1 MAGQWLREP
10 FETGASKEVYEMS
23 ANRAKAGPRTR
34 RMMAAILL
42 VMLMTLG
49 LSACRGFFGQA
60 PIALLIIDTAGDQ
73 EVPVTVSF
81 DISGS
86 NDPDGTIV
94 SYTLDFGDASA
105 PASGTDVADAIT
117 HVYTAAGT
125 YTVVLTVTD
134 NDGRIGMANGAVTVG
149 PVMITFSTRRG
160 PDYDIYRMMGDG
172 TGQGAVRNSTEDDL
186 FPDLVRGLR
195 DKIAFTSEDG
205 TSWNIWTMTVA
216 GGSLNQLT
224 TQTQSNQIQPSWS
237 RDGGT
242 VAYASNALDGSSDD
256 SWELFTMTAAGA
268 SQVQLTTQT
277 PSWAIAPAYS
287 PVNDN
292 VVFVS
297 DKNATGG
304 SSIWLWNASLGT
316 AAELFDSNGR
326 NGDASPPLA
335 GTLNTELNLPPDAGI
350 SKPSWSPDGSKIAFS
365 RERTPG
371 GIIDIYVMNADGT
384 GAVSLQTYVDGLGV
398 TSANVTTDDDEF
410 CPYWLED
417 GGGICFVRADSGG
430 QYQIF
435 KVAFATGAVTQLTST
450 GHNVS
455 PTSRR

>member
-1 MAGQWLREP
+1 MAGQWPREP

-23 ANRAKAGPRTR
+23 ANRAEAGPRTR

-42 VMLMTLG
+42 AMLMTLG

-60 PIALLIIDTAGDQ
+60 PIALLVIDTAGDQ
-73 EVPVTVSF
+73 EVPVTVRF

-94 SYTLDFGDASA
+94 SYTLDFGDATT
-105 PASGTDVADAIT
+105 PASGTDVAGVIT

-125 YTVVLTVTD
+125 YTIVLTVTD
-134 NDGRIGMANGAVTVG
+134 NDGRIGMAHGVVTVG
-149 PVMITFSTRRG
+149 PVRITVSTRRG
-160 PDYDIYRMMGDG
+160 PDYDMYRMMGDG
-172 TGQGAVRNSTEDDL
+172 TGQGAVRNTTDA
-186 FPDLVRGLR
+186 DLVPDRVRSLR
-195 DKIAFTSEDG
+195 DKIVFASEDG

-237 RDGGT
+237 RNGGT
-242 VAYASNALDGSSDD
+242 LVYASNALDGSSDD

-292 VVFVS
+292 IVFVS

-335 GTLNTELNLPPDAGI
+335 GTLNTDLNLPPDAGI
-350 SKPSWSPDGSKIAFS
+350 SKHAWSPDGSKIAFS
-365 RERTPG
+365 R
-371 GIIDIYVMNADGT
+371 
-384 GAVSLQTYVDGLGV
+384 
-398 TSANVTTDDDEF
+398 
-410 CPYWLED
+410 
-417 GGGICFVRADSGG
+417 
-430 QYQIF
+430 
-435 KVAFATGAVTQLTST
+435 
-450 GHNVS
+450 
-455 PTSRR
+455 